1 MALTLGNAEF
11 TDLMVESPNRQ
22 HFDVDVK
29 GQSTKS
35 YWMIKQR
42 EPYDNRYF
50 ILVYVPRDSKEAP
63 QYFVISSTEM
73 AKLIIQER
81 DDSHKK
87 QEEKG
92 MSWAPKDNRFSGIK
106 WIKAFEYTDWGGVL
120 PK

>member
-22 HFDVDVK
+22 HFGVDVK

-92 MSWAPKDNRFSGIK
+92 KFWDPKDNRFSGIK
-106 WIKAFEYTDWGGVL
+106 WIKAFEYTDWGVL